1 MVRDPCKKRS
11 SNAWLKECQLELNDW
26 STSWYYSTADL
37 TKAWSSELTQ
47 WRRSHYTMCEN
58 FFTIWSHTRT
68 SWTNINRNE
77 TDCITPSSVGEDFL
91 IERHI
96 PYTEKRNRTQKEGV
110 ASWSEDRLVMY
121 GSLLQVMSSWSS
133 SRFSQSARQCIGILR
148 PDLTPVVELWALLLA
163 NFYVCYLLCF
173 MLWKRGLKDSPGI
186 RPPRQMRAVRL
197 SQLQG
202 ALGLPIH
209 FHFIFT
215 DKGHFLQ
222 PYIPLTP
229 SGVLPGRSTKLTHN
243 LR

>member
-1 MVRDPCKKRS
+1 MRPI
-11 SNAWLKECQLELNDW
+11 ALL
-26 STSWYYSTADL
+26 
-37 TKAWSSELTQ
+37 
-47 WRRSHYTMCEN
+47 
-58 FFTIWSHTRT
+58 
-68 SWTNINRNE
+68 
-77 TDCITPSSVGEDFL
+77 
-91 IERHI
+91 
-96 PYTEKRNRTQKEGV
+96 
-110 ASWSEDRLVMY
+110 
-121 GSLLQVMSSWSS
+121 LLQLVKTFSLKGTSHILKKEQNTERGGCLMKWRQISYVWKLASSHVIME
-133 SRFSQSARQCIGILR
+133 FFPLQSISKTMWIGILR
-148 PDLTPVVELWALLLA
+148 PDLTPLVELWALLLA

-229 SGVLPGRSTKLTHN
+229 SGVLLGRSTKLTHN